1 MSLNVGHKI
10 SPTSSSAYVLKDWI
24 PDQYFFVMSQITLA
38 GCAHPIS
45 CLMSTEN
52 ILHFEQM
59 IVKTAFCCHSHA
71 RSSICTVKLK
81 CSTEGPRRETHFWLE
96 SPLISLMVLQCF
108 YDSWWSFDVKWIR
121 RSVLCSRTLFFA
133 AGHIKALQLIF
144 LKLHLLIFDH
154 LGAVLSTVIDTALT
168 YYHLLKV
175 LFVRKSWFLTLIP
188 TSLNTGPSM
197 SVLTCWDETQ
207 RSTFLTN
214 VTLI

>member
-1 MSLNVGHKI
+1 M
-10 SPTSSSAYVLKDWI
+10 
-24 PDQYFFVMSQITLA
+24 LA
-38 GCAHPIS
+38 GSASYNQLFNEHREHFALWADDC
-45 CLMSTEN
+45 EN
-52 ILHFEQM
+52 GLLLPLTCSFIILHREAQTLNCRTKKRNTFLTWEPTYFINGITVFLWLM
-59 IVKTAFCCHSHA
+59 
-71 RSSICTVKLK
+71 VKLW
-81 CSTEGPRRETHFWLE
+81 CEVNQE
-96 SPLISLMVLQCF
+96 V
-108 YDSWWSFDVKWIR
+108 
-121 RSVLCSRTLFFA
+121 SVVFKDTFFA

-188 TSLNTGPSM
+188 TSSNTGPSM
-197 SVLTCWDETQ
+197 SLLTCWDETQ